1 MQNDLN
7 KINNDNSKI
16 FCTHCGVTNAASNY
30 GCDRCGEKL
39 IKQPDVDKTSLSKII
54 CEKCQ
59 NYDYVNSF
67 YCWSCGCEIT
77 TKNPIVNN
85 ETLIDDSSQNL
96 DEINLKETQINK
108 PISQRNEANRSG
120 DKKSDVPKEIKG
132 WNWAAFLIPPLW
144 GLFSGVPLAILML
157 ALYLPIFSEGMRV
170 IALIGGSLFLCISG
184 NELAWKGKKWKSV
197 QHFKNVQKKWL
208 SWAVA
213 LNIIYI
219 IIILYTGSLST

>member
-1 MQNDLN
+1 MQNDSN
-7 KINNDNSKI
+7 KINTDSSKI
-16 FCTHCGVTNAASNY
+16 FCTHCGVTNSATNY

-39 IKQPDVDKTSLSKII
+39 IKQSDVDKTSLSKII

-77 TKNPIVNN
+77 SKNPVANN
-85 ETLIDDSSQNL
+85 ETLL
-96 DEINLKETQINK
+96 DHQSKTNEKINPKDIQINK
-108 PISQRNEANRSG
+108 PISRRDKINRSG
-120 DKKSDVPKEIKG
+120 DKKSEVPKEIKG

-144 GLFSGVPLAILML
+144 GLFSGVPLAVLML
-157 ALYLPIFSEGMRV
+157 ALYLPIFSDGMRA
-170 IALIGGSLFLCISG
+170 IALIGCSLFLGIRG

-197 QHFKNVQKKWL
+197 EHFKNVQKKWL
-208 SWAVA
+208 SWAVV

-219 IIILYTGSLST
+219 IIILYSGSLSI

>member
-1 MQNDLN
+1 MKIVDTLKTLDSSWSRESILIKIKKGLSPEEIVNEYFFDNLDEIENLAKFFAFKNKELLHQIEKLSTCEALLLN

-77 TKNPIVNN
+77 SKNPIVNN

-108 PISQRNEANRSG
+108 PISQRNEANSQ
-120 DKKSDVPKEIKG
+120 EIK
-132 WNWAAFLIPPLW
+132 NLTCQKR
-144 GLFSGVPLAILML
+144 S
-157 ALYLPIFSEGMRV
+157 RV
-170 IALIGGSLFLCISG
+170 GIG
-184 NELAWKGKKWKSV
+184 
-197 QHFKNVQKKWL
+197 QHF
-208 SWAVA
+208 
-213 LNIIYI
+213 
-219 IIILYTGSLST
+219 